1 MSESDQPSTRER
13 LVQAYHRMMDRV
25 QASID
30 EAEEHAI
37 PTLEQNLERAKE
49 RAIELGELTR
59 EEAERVA
66 AYLKRDMDDA
76 AHYLEESGNEFS
88 AWLKFDIAQV
98 ERRLFEKMLTVA
110 DRTRIEMAEFE
121 ARMHEAQTYHTGEIT
136 GPGVLRCESCGE
148 ELHFSAPGHIPPCPK
163 CHETTYVRAKQ

>member
-1 MSESDQPSTRER
+1 MSDSQSSGPGEK

-25 QASID
+25 QAAID

-66 AYLKRDMDDA
+66 AYLKRDMEDA
-76 AHYLEESGNEFS
+76 ASYLEQTGNEFG
-88 AWLKFDIAQV
+88 AWLRFDIGQI

-110 DRTRIEMAEFE
+110 DRTRIELAEFE
-121 ARMHEAQTYHTGEIT
+121 ARMHEAQTYHTGEVT

-163 CHETTYVRAKQ
+163 CHATRFVRAKQ

>member
-1 MSESDQPSTRER
+1 MSEPNQPTPTEK

-25 QASID
+25 QATID

-37 PTLEQNLERAKE
+37 PTLEQNLEKAKE
-49 RAIELGELTR
+49 RAVELGELTR
-59 EEAERVA
+59 EEADRVA
-66 AYLKRDMDDA
+66 AYLKRDMEDA
-76 AHYLEESGNEFS
+76 AQYLEDSGNEFG

-110 DRTRIEMAEFE
+110 DRTRIELAEFE

-148 ELHFSAPGHIPPCPK
+148 ELHFTEPGHIPPCPK
-163 CHETTYVRAKQ
+163 CNATTFVRARQ